1 MRAATISLPSGL
13 HSSQHGSG
21 IVVGRGRPSR
31 EEEWPAWDE
40 GKQSVLVLNTPSSGG
55 SHVRSRLRRILCE
68 EWATV
73 PDKYVPST

>member
-1 MRAATISLPSGL
+1 M
-13 HSSQHGSG
+13 
-21 IVVGRGRPSR
+21 
-31 EEEWPAWDE
+31 
-40 GKQSVLVLNTPSSGG
+40 LVLNTPSSGG